1 VNDTLV
7 VRLGESIVGHIEQ
20 SRSALLHFTY
30 DDSWRRNPAAY
41 PLSLSMPLVTTRHE
55 DAVIRPWMEGLLPD
69 NDTVLRSWARQFQ
82 ASARNPFSLLRHVGQ
97 DLPGAVQLLPPD
109 QVAAVTQHPGRVDWI
124 DDREV
129 ERRLSGLVENHAA
142 WRVAGDTGYFSL
154 AGAQPKTAFLLQEGR
169 WGIPSG
175 RIPTTHL
182 LKPPALEGMDAL
194 AENEHLCLRL
204 AGALGIP
211 TADSAVAH
219 FGEQPCLVVKRYD
232 RYETP
237 EGISRIHQEDC
248 CQALAVSPLGKYEKE
263 GGPAATSIVGLLR
276 DHSSAPS
283 EDISVFVRAQ
293 ALYWAIG
300 ATDAH
305 AKNCSVLLAAG
316 GQVRLAP
323 LYDILTI
330 LPYPTLFHAPTQQL
344 AMRIGGEYRL
354 GRIGRRHWERW
365 AKESALSPEQTVDQV
380 REVVERIPSLVE
392 HLCAEAR
399 TEGLSHDFIARFE
412 ASTIAHAQRART
424 TLL

>member
-7 VRLGESIVGHIEQ
+7 VRLGESAVGHIEQ
-20 SRSALLHFTY
+20 SQNALQFTY
-30 DDSWRRNPAAY
+30 DDLWTNSSVAY
-41 PLSLSMPLVTTRHE
+41 PLSLSMPLFTTQHP
-55 DAVIRPWMEGLLPD
+55 DAVVRPWLEGLLPD
-69 NDTVLRSWARQFQ
+69 NETVLRSWARKFK

-109 QVAAVTQHPGRVDWI
+109 EVASVTEQPGSVAWL

-142 WRVAGDTGYFSL
+142 WRLPGDTGYFSL
-154 AGAQPKTAFLLQEGR
+154 AGAQPKTAFLLQDGR

-182 LKPPALEGMDAL
+182 LKPPALEGMDGL
-194 AENEHLCLRL
+194 PENEHLCLRL

-211 TADSAVAH
+211 AADSSVAQ

-232 RYETP
+232 RSETP
-237 EGISRIHQEDC
+237 GGIHRIHQEDC
-248 CQALAVSPLGKYEKE
+248 CQALAVSPLEKYEKE
-263 GGPAATSIVGLLR
+263 GGPSASSIVGLLR
-276 DHSSAPS
+276 DHSSAPN

-305 AKNCSVLLAAG
+305 GKNYSVLLAPG

-323 LYDILTI
+323 LYDVLTI
-330 LPYPTLFHAPTQQL
+330 LPYPTLFHAPEEKL
-344 AMRIGGEYRL
+344 AMRIGGEDRL
-354 GRIGRRHWERW
+354 GRIARRHWERW
-365 AKESALSPEQTVDQV
+365 AEESSLSSDWTVNQV

-392 HLCAEAR
+392 HLCAQAR
-399 TEGLSHDFIARFE
+399 TERLSHDFIDRFE
-412 ASTIAHAQRART
+412 TSTIAHARRAQA
-424 TLL
+424 TLS